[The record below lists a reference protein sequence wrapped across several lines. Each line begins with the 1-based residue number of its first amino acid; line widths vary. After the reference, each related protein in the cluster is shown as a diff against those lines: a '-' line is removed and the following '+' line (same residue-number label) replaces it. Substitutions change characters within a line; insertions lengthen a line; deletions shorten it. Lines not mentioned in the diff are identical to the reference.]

1 MGAEAVSAKWDSRED
16 RMRAPKAD
24 ARRHAKAESISSR
37 WDELVGPFYSASQVA
52 RICGGISSRALEDLR
67 KRRAVLGLET
77 ADGVL
82 VYPAFQFDEQNR
94 MIQGLSQVL
103 QCFPVEPVYG
113 WALAGWLVSPLRAL
127 DGISVVHWLRE
138 GKDLAPVLV
147 LARDTAHRLS
157 Q

>member
-1 MGAEAVSAKWDSRED
+1 MGNHDPSGRLKEPEPSL
-16 RMRAPKAD
+16 
-24 ARRHAKAESISSR
+24 SR
-37 WDELVGPFYSASQVA
+37 WDNLVGPFYSVSQAAKV
-52 RICGGISSRALEDLR
+52 CGGISLEALEDR
-67 KRRAVLGLET
+67 TEHREVLGLQT

-94 MIQGLSQVL
+94 IVQGLPQVL
-103 QCFPVEPVYG
+103 RCFPVEPLYG

-127 DGISVVHWLRE
+127 DGVSVVQWLRK